1 MGRLNHQ
8 IHKNSGGN
16 IMRIV
21 RNQQDQKIR
30 REKIKNPFKN
40 WHLTSVVSQ
49 NIVLNHQ
56 LAW

>member
-1 MGRLNHQ
+1 
-8 IHKNSGGN
+8 
-16 IMRIV
+16 MRIV